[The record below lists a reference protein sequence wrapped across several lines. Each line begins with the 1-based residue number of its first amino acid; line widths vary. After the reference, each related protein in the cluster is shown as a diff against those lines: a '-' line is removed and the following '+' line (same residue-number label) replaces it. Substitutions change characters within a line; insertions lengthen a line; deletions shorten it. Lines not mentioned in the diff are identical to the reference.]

1 MMTSGGTGTGAMGGQ
16 RDTAPALTAFVGRV
30 GDHND
35 RAMSAAGTLGEA
47 LATRMALPLTTV
59 GTPKPALA
67 QGWRVELDAA
77 RNDLVAMR
85 RRYGEILDQGQVPVS
100 AITRCAVAVATLPAI
115 ARVHPDAVVL
125 WLDAH
130 ADINVPDS
138 SASGYLGGMA
148 LSGPAGLWDTGH
160 GAGVDLGRAVLC
172 GARDIDP
179 AERELID
186 AGRIRHLP
194 IGDGL
199 PERLAG
205 LLSGHRVYFH
215 LDCDVLEPG
224 TVPTDYA
231 VPGGLTLPRLNAIA
245 EVVAAGELVG
255 AEFGEYEGSWADGTH
270 CPPDELLD
278 ALSPLLAALTG

>member
-1 MMTSGGTGTGAMGGQ
+1 M
-16 RDTAPALTAFVGRV
+16 
-30 GDHND
+30 
-35 RAMSAAGTLGEA
+35 
-47 LATRMALPLTTV
+47 
-59 GTPKPALA
+59 TPKPALA
-67 QGWRVELDAA
+67 RGWRAELDAA
-77 RNDLVAMR
+77 RNDLVLMR
-85 RRYGEILDQGQVPVS
+85 RPSREILDQGQVPVS
-100 AITRCAVAVATLPAI
+100 AITRCAVAVATLPAV
-115 ARVHPDAVVL
+115 ARVHPGAVVL

-130 ADINVPDS
+130 ADLNVPGS
-138 SASGYLGGMA
+138 SPSGYLGGMA

-160 GAGVDLGRAVLC
+160 GAGVDLGRAALC

-199 PERLAG
+199 PERLAA
-205 LLSGHRVYFH
+205 LLTGHRVYLH

-231 VPGGLTLPRLNAIA
+231 VPGGLTLPQLNAIA

-255 AEFGEYEGSWADGTH
+255 AEFGEYEGRWADGTR

-278 ALSPLLAALTG
+278 ALSRCSRP